1 MEILVR
7 YGEKIMCNVTDDE
20 GNERGLTVIE
30 YIASDLQTD
39 DLQFHNPIHRQI
51 LAEAVA
57 HIHDANFRAEHYFST
72 HPDSTISQYTVSL
85 INEKYTLS
93 KYHTKNQKIVT
104 DDERLLELVPHLMI
118 DFKHAIVEEEL
129 KHTLQALQNPENAK
143 DEKKCMAIMKHYK
156 ELSEVQKIMAKRL
169 GDRVVNA

>member
-1 MEILVR
+1 M
-7 YGEKIMCNVTDDE
+7 M
-20 GNERGLTVIE
+20 
-30 YIASDLQTD
+30 A
-39 DLQFHNPIHRQI
+39 
-51 LAEAVA
+51 
-57 HIHDANFRAEHYFST
+57 
-72 HPDSTISQYTVSL
+72 
-85 INEKYTLS
+85 
-93 KYHTKNQKIVT
+93 KIVT